1 MKLMRVGPQGTE
13 KPAILDE
20 GGVIR
25 DLSGHLDDLAG
36 PSVGVDA
43 LDKLRGL
50 DLSSL
55 PELPGD
61 TRIGAALA
69 WVPNF
74 YCVGLNY
81 ARHAAETNSPEP
93 AEPILFSKATSAL
106 HAPND
111 DIVIV
116 RDSRKSDWEVELG
129 VVIGKEALHVSEED
143 ALDHVAGYC
152 TINDLSEREFQIERM
167 GQWIKG
173 KSAPTYG
180 PVGPWL
186 VTRDEIADPQ
196 ALDMEL
202 VLNGEAV
209 QSSNTSDMIFT
220 VRQIV
225 SYMSRFM
232 KLVPGDIIATG
243 TPEGVG
249 MGMKPQRFLKP
260 GDRMEIEVK
269 GLGRQD
275 QTCVSGD

>member
-81 ARHAAETNSPEP
+81 ARHAAETNSSEP

>member
-25 DLSGHLDDLAG
+25 DLSGHLDDFAG
-36 PSVGVDA
+36 PSVEVDA

-81 ARHAAETNSPEP
+81 AKHAAETNSPEP

-116 RDSRKSDWEVELG
+116 RDSHKSDWEVELG

-220 VRQIV
+220 VHQIV

>member
-1 MKLMRVGPQGTE
+1 MRVGPQGTE

>member
-1 MKLMRVGPQGTE
+1 
-13 KPAILDE
+13 
-20 GGVIR
+20 
-25 DLSGHLDDLAG
+25 
-36 PSVGVDA
+36 
-43 LDKLRGL
+43 
-50 DLSSL
+50 
-55 PELPGD
+55 
-61 TRIGAALA
+61 
-69 WVPNF
+69 
-74 YCVGLNY
+74 
-81 ARHAAETNSPEP
+81 
-93 AEPILFSKATSAL
+93 
-106 HAPND
+106 
-111 DIVIV
+111 
-116 RDSRKSDWEVELG
+116 
-129 VVIGKEALHVSEED
+129 
-143 ALDHVAGYC
+143 
-152 TINDLSEREFQIERM
+152 M

>member
-1 MKLMRVGPQGTE
+1 MKLMRVGPKGAE
-13 KPAILDE
+13 KPAFLDD

-25 DLSGHLDDLAG
+25 DLSGHVGDFAG
-36 PSVGVDA
+36 PSVAIAA
-43 LDKLRGL
+43 LDRLRGL
-50 DLSSL
+50 DLSAL
-55 PELPGD
+55 PEVPAD

-81 ARHAAETNSPEP
+81 AKHAAETNAPEP
-93 AEPILFSKATSAL
+93 AEPILFSKATTAL

-111 DIVIV
+111 DVVIA
-116 RDSRKSDWEVELG
+116 RASPTSDWEVELG
-129 VVIGKEALHVSEED
+129 VVIGKEALYVSEDD

-152 TINDLSEREFQIERM
+152 TVNDLSEREFQIERM
-167 GQWIKG
+167 GQWMKG

-196 ALDMEL
+196 DLDVEL
-202 VLNGEAV
+202 VLNGDTV
-209 QSSNTSDMIFT
+209 QASNTSDMIFS

-243 TPEGVG
+243 TPQGVG

-260 GDRMEIEVK
+260 GDRMEVEVK
-269 GLGRQD
+269 GLGRQY
-275 QTCVSGD
+275 QTCVSSD

>member
-152 TINDLSEREFQIERM
+152 TINDLSER
-167 GQWIKG
+167 
-173 KSAPTYG
+173 
-180 PVGPWL
+180 
-186 VTRDEIADPQ
+186 
-196 ALDMEL
+196 
-202 VLNGEAV
+202 
-209 QSSNTSDMIFT
+209 
-220 VRQIV
+220 
-225 SYMSRFM
+225 
-232 KLVPGDIIATG
+232 
-243 TPEGVG
+243 
-249 MGMKPQRFLKP
+249 
-260 GDRMEIEVK
+260 
-269 GLGRQD
+269 
-275 QTCVSGD
+275 

>member
-1 MKLMRVGPQGTE
+1 MKLMRVGPQGAE
-13 KPAILDE
+13 KPAIRDA
-20 GGVIR
+20 GGIIR
-25 DLSGHLDDLAG
+25 DLSGHVGDFAG
-36 PSVGVDA
+36 PSVAIDA
-43 LDKLRGL
+43 LDALRGL
-50 DLSSL
+50 DLAAL
-55 PELPGD
+55 PDIPES
-61 TRIGAALA
+61 TRIGSALA
-69 WVPNF
+69 SVPNF

-81 ARHAAETNSPEP
+81 AKHAAETNSPEP
-93 AEPILFSKATSAL
+93 SEPILFSKASSAL

-111 DIVIV
+111 DIVIA
-116 RDSRKSDWEVELG
+116 RGSEKSDWEVELG
-129 VVIGKEALHVSEED
+129 VVIGKEALYVSEDD

-152 TINDLSEREFQIERM
+152 TVNDLSEREFQIERM

-196 ALDMEL
+196 ALDVEL
-202 VLNGEAV
+202 VLNGETV

-260 GDRMEIEVK
+260 GDRMEIEVE
-269 GLGRQD
+269 GLGRQF

>member
-1 MKLMRVGPQGTE
+1 MKLMRVGPKGAE
-13 KPAILDE
+13 KPAFLDD

-25 DLSGHLDDLAG
+25 DLSGHVGDFAG
-36 PSVGVDA
+36 PSVAIAA
-43 LDKLRGL
+43 LDRLRGL
-50 DLSSL
+50 DLSAL
-55 PELPGD
+55 PEVPAD

-81 ARHAAETNSPEP
+81 AKHAAETNAPEP
-93 AEPILFSKATSAL
+93 AEPILFSKATTAL

-111 DIVIV
+111 DVVIA
-116 RDSRKSDWEVELG
+116 RDSHKSDWEVELG
-129 VVIGKEALHVSEED
+129 VVIGKEALYVSEDD

-152 TINDLSEREFQIERM
+152 TVNDLSEREFQIERM
-167 GQWIKG
+167 GQWMKG

-196 ALDMEL
+196 DLDVEL
-202 VLNGEAV
+202 VLNGDTV
-209 QSSNTSDMIFT
+209 QASNTSDMIFS

-243 TPEGVG
+243 TPQGVG

-260 GDRMEIEVK
+260 GDRMEVEVK
-269 GLGRQD
+269 GLGRQY
-275 QTCVSGD
+275 QTCVSSD

>member
-1 MKLMRVGPQGTE
+1 MRVGPQGTE

-93 AEPILFSKATSAL
+93 TEPILFSKATSAL